1 MAEFTGNALQIVTFL
16 MGDGVDKSAL
26 WDLSTHKEPHSNQ
39 QRKYFHRLVGL
50 LARGE
55 QQTFNEKKNELIRH
69 YGNQKF
75 VYDKEGKPVVVYL
88 PDNDDYKYMEGHYYP
103 LNYGGKVENDKGRG
117 IVVRAFLQLEGTSRY
132 NIKEYLEL
140 IDGTR
145 NECLGSG
152 IPMSEVET
160 FEEKRLM
167 DMLRLQAEKEE
178 KKNNGAEG
186 TRQEHNPEQ

>member
-1 MAEFTGNALQIVTFL
+1 MAEFTGNALQIVSFL
-16 MGDGVDKSAL
+16 MGDGVDKEQL
-26 WDLSTHKEPHSNQ
+26 WDLSPHKAPHTNQ

-55 QQTFNEKKNELIRH
+55 EMTFNEKKNELIMR

-75 VYDKEGKPVVVYL
+75 VYDKEGKPVVAYL
-88 PDNDDYKYMEGHYYP
+88 PDNDSYKSLENHYYP
-103 LNYGGKVENDKGRG
+103 LEYGGKVQNERGRG
-117 IVVRAFLQLEGTSRY
+117 IVVRAFLQLEGVSKY
-132 NIKEYLEL
+132 NIKEYIDL

-152 IPMSEVET
+152 LSREEVET

-167 DMLRLQAEKEE
+167 DMLRVKANEEQKNKSNGHTTESKES
-178 KKNNGAEG
+178 G
-186 TRQEHNPEQ
+186 